1 MIINL
6 NQKKNFYFIYYF
18 QNLKNNKMMISTKY
32 WAIILD
38 D

>member
-6 NQKKNFYFIYYF
+6 NQKKNLNFIYYF
-18 QNLKNNKMMISTKY
+18 KNLKNNKMMISTKY